1 MDILAFLIVGFGFSF
16 LFFFTSAFFGSLTCG
31 NMEDIEN
38 GRVIK
43 VFCQFIKE
51 TGWYN
56 FFFLVVG
63 FFFALMFNPSFL

>member
-1 MDILAFLIVGFGFSF
+1 MDILVFLIVGFGLSF
-16 LFFFTSAFFGSLTCG
+16 LFFFTSVFFGSLTCG

-38 GRVIK
+38 GRIIK

-56 FFFLVVG
+56 LLFLVVG
-63 FFFALMFNPSFL
+63 FFWTLMFNPSFL

>member
-1 MDILAFLIVGFGFSF
+1 MDILVFLIVGFGLSF
-16 LFFFTSAFFGSLTCG
+16 LLFFTFVFFGTLTCG

-43 VFCQFIKE
+43 LFYQFIKE

-56 FFFLVVG
+56 LFFLVVG